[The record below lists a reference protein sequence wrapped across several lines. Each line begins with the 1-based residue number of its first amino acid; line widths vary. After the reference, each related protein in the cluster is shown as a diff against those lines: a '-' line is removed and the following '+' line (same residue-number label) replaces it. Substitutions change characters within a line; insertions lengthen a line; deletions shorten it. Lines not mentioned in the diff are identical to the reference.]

1 MKKVKN
7 KILAGIMVLCMISFA
22 LTSNIFA
29 ANTDVAEVDGT
40 KYQSLQNALDHADGK
55 TVTLLDNVTESI
67 TIQSGKTIT
76 IDLGEYT
83 ITNDGNKHTI
93 TNNGTLTIKGNGKV
107 DNTVHGKG
115 ALVNNKGAVANING
129 GTFTRSQEK
138 GISGSNG
145 GNSWYVI
152 DNQGTMTITNATVE
166 NTSGYS
172 SLIRNLGATLNI
184 ESGSTLRN
192 TFIAV
197 KNDDNGILNVNGG
210 LIETTGTGGSAVQ
223 NWATAEINGGTLKA
237 ADDALAIYALSW
249 DPKYADSKITINDN
263 VKIDGN
269 IAVQVDTDYINSG
282 VKGPELLINGGDI
295 NGNISAKEKS
305 SVTLKGG
312 NISGNI
318 TKTTDDANIS
328 ISGGTYEKE
337 INPEFLAN
345 DMIAIGYKKSGE
357 NNATYMVGTA
367 AEIKDIIESA
377 KKGDSIE
384 ILNGDLDLSVEN
396 SGVSIANKGNGNVT
410 VNNENVDSTGIV
422 TENKEDNKV
431 ENNKPSTGTSNE
443 STINNNTDKQNVQTP
458 KTSDSNN
465 LAIFYGS
472 TLISLIAL
480 LAVLKK
486 KFA

>member
-7 KILAGIMVLCMISFA
+7 KILAGIMILCMISFA

-29 ANTDVAEVDGT
+29 ADNDVAKVDGT
-40 KYQSLQNALDHADGK
+40 NYKSLQNALDNADGK
-55 TVTLLDNVTESI
+55 TVTLLDNVTESV
-67 TIQSGKTIT
+67 TIPSGKTVT

-83 ITNDGNKHTI
+83 ITNDGNNHTI
-93 TNNGTLTIKGNGKV
+93 TNNGNLTIQGNGKV

-115 ALVNNKGAVANING
+115 ALVNNKGGDVNING
-129 GTFTRSQEK
+129 GTFTRSKEK

-172 SLIRNLGATLNI
+172 SLIRNLEATLNI

-210 LIETTGTGGSAVQ
+210 LIETTGAGGSAVQ

-237 ADDALAIYALSW
+237 ADGALAIYALSW
-249 DPKYADSKITINDN
+249 DPQYADSKITINDN

-282 VKGPELLINGGDI
+282 VNGPELLINGGDI
-295 NGNISAKEKS
+295 NGNISAKEKAN
-305 SVTLKGG
+305 VTLKGG

-318 TKTTDDANIS
+318 TKTVEDANIL

-337 INPEFLAN
+337 INTEFLA
-345 DMIAIGYKKSGE
+345 DDLIAIGYKKAGE
-357 NNATYMVGTA
+357 NNTTYMVGTK
-367 AEIKDIIESA
+367 AEIEEIIESA

-384 ILNGDLDLSVEN
+384 ILNGDLDLNVEN
-396 SGVSIANKGNGNVT
+396 GGVSIVNKGDGNVT
-410 VNNENVDSTGIV
+410 VNNKQVDDTGII
-422 TENKEDNKV
+422 TENNN
-431 ENNKPSTGTSNE
+431 ENNNPSTGTSDKP
-443 STINNNTDKQNVQTP
+443 TTDKQDVQSPNTY
-458 KTSDSNN
+458 DNNN
-465 LAIFYGS
+465 LTLFYGS
-472 TLISLIAL
+472 AFISLIAL
-480 LAVLKK
+480 LAIIKK